1 MVYCVLKWY
10 KWYSWYSQIFNKEL
24 KMVTK
29 IDLLNPASLA
39 VQVRRAIQRN
49 IKSGKYKVDEKLPS
63 ERELAEIYQVSRMT
77 VRESMVAL
85 TQQGVLVR
93 RVGKGSFIADPN
105 RRQNFGKK
113 LSHIIGLAVF
123 DIGLIIDP
131 YFSKIISGISTVLN
145 DKGYRLQWTTAKE
158 NISGK
163 KREFFFITQAKN
175 KHMDGLLI
183 LDQYIADAK
192 ILELEATGIPF
203 VLIDRS
209 IKDRESQAVL
219 VDNEKGI
226 FEATKHLIEKGH
238 KEIVFILES
247 RKYYKSREMLKGH
260 KRALKKY
267 NLSYNDALVQEV
279 NNVDIEKLLNSPS
292 QPTAIVSSSDKVALI
307 MLQMVKGKGLK
318 VPDDIAI
325 TGYND
330 EPISSATDPQLTTM
344 QVPLEEMGEKAVEL
358 LLKLISGEKPGEPY
372 PMLEPRL
379 IIRDSA

>member
-1 MVYCVLKWY
+1 
-10 KWYSWYSQIFNKEL
+10 
-24 KMVTK
+24 MVTK
-29 IDLLNPASLA
+29 IDLLSPASLA
-39 VQVRRAIQRN
+39 VQVKRAVRGN

-63 ERELAEIYQVSRMT
+63 ERKLAETYQVSRMT
-77 VRESMVAL
+77 VRESLLAL
-85 TQQGVLVR
+85 TQQEVLVR
-93 RVGKGSFIADPN
+93 RASKGYFVADPN

-123 DIGLIIDP
+123 EIGLITEP
-131 YFSKIISGISTVLN
+131 YFSKIISGISAVLN
-145 DKGYRLQWTTAKE
+145 DKGYRLQWTTTQE
-158 NISGK
+158 DISGK
-163 KREFFFITQAKN
+163 KGEIFFINRAKD

-183 LDQYIADAK
+183 LDQCIVDKK

-203 VLIDRS
+203 VLTDRC
-209 IKDRESQAVL
+209 IKGREDLAVL

-226 FEATKHLIEKGH
+226 FEAIKYLIEKGH
-238 KEIVFILES
+238 KEIAFILES
-247 RKYYKSREMLKGH
+247 RKYYKSREMLKGY

-267 NLSYNDALVQEV
+267 NLRYNDALVQEV
-279 NNVDIEKLLNSPS
+279 NKVDIEKLLNSSS
-292 QPTAIVSSSDKVALI
+292 QPTAIVGSSDRVALI

-330 EPISSATDPQLTTM
+330 EPIASATDPQLTTM

-358 LLKLISGEKPGEPY
+358 LLRLINSKKIEGTY

-379 IIRDSA
+379 IVRDSA